1 MPFVGKMITMW
12 SFDEENNL
20 ERERTIFLFFYTWT
34 PFFSPY
40 EKINDKSYKTLTRL
54 WMARQ
59 NMWNE
64 GV

>member
-1 MPFVGKMITMW
+1 M
-12 SFDEENNL
+12 
-20 ERERTIFLFFYTWT
+20 EREGTIFIFFYTWT

-64 GV
+64 GVYKENWKNVRLTE